1 MSTTYEEQMAGTTM
15 EDKNAALR
23 AAVEARLFGKHIE
36 NDEHPVLSDP
46 DDESEDEPDPIRER
60 AEHLLKLAN
69 RARGIHPT
77 SADFRHLL
85 DEVWHMHRSKS
96 ADYGEDTDPLAN
108 IRQSAAAVGVEP
120 WRGCLLR
127 MMDKVQR
134 LKTYCARGTLANEGV
149 RDTLLDLASY
159 CLIGVI
165 LHDEDTHTNAA
176 TADG

>member
-1 MSTTYEEQMAGTTM
+1 MDERIIFDKALDIDDLDARAAYLNEACG
-15 EDKNAALR
+15 EDTDLR

-46 DDESEDEPDPIRER
+46 DDESDDEPDPLHER
-60 AEHLLKLAN
+60 VEHLLKLAN
-69 RARGIHPT
+69 RARGVHPT

-85 DEVWHMHRSKS
+85 DEVWHMHRAKS

-134 LKTYCARGTLANEGV
+134 LRTYCAKGTG
-149 RDTLLDLASY
+149 
-159 CLIGVI
+159 GI
-165 LHDEDTHTNAA
+165 LWNITFFFSQF
-176 TADG
+176 

>member
-1 MSTTYEEQMAGTTM
+1 MSTTYEEQMAGTSM

-23 AAVEARLFGKHIE
+23 AAVERRLFGKHIQ
-36 NDEHPVLSDP
+36 DGEHPVLSDP
-46 DDESEDEPDPIRER
+46 DDESDDEPDPIHEW
-60 AEHLLKLAN
+60 
-69 RARGIHPT
+69 IHPT
-77 SADFRHLL
+77 SKDFLHLL
-85 DEVWHMHRSKS
+85 NKVWHMHRSKS
-96 ADYGEDTDPLAN
+96 ADYGEDADPLAN

-134 LKTYCARGTLANEGV
+134 LKTYCAKGTLENEGV

-165 LHDEDTHTNAA
+165 LHDEDTDTAA
-176 TADG
+176 ADG

>member
-1 MSTTYEEQMAGTTM
+1 MGTTYEEQMAGTSM
-15 EDKNAALR
+15 DEKNAALR
-23 AAVEARLFGKHIE
+23 AAVERRLFAKHAAD
-36 NDEHPVLSDP
+36 DEHPVLSDP
-46 DDESEDEPDPIRER
+46 DDESEDEPDPLHER
-60 AEHLLKLAN
+60 IEHLVWVAN
-69 RARGIHPT
+69 RAADIHPT
-77 SADFRHLL
+77 SKDFRHLL

-96 ADYGEDTDPLAN
+96 ADYGEDADPLAN

-134 LKTYCARGTLANEGV
+134 LKTYCAKGTLENEGV

-165 LHDEDTHTNAA
+165 LHDEVKDA
-176 TADG
+176 